1 MYGNTTHYYSIVS
14 QFVLSCFLPQ
24 HGKNIHDRQNLS
36 VKMKKSLQ
44 LFIGL
49 MLTLQLPAQDFTG
62 QWKGEFV
69 DNSTSFVGWGGD
81 RCEYVLELECVGQ
94 RISGYSYT
102 YFSDAGKR
110 YYTICRLAGK
120 LNKATKY
127 IEVTEVERTKTNV
140 PNNIRNCFQIHK
152 LSYSKEGEDQILEG
166 TWVPAPNQEG
176 DCGFGTTILTRRLLQ
191 KNTAFNN
198 PPVKKL
204 NKPVSKPPV
213 NPAPPIVKDKLPS
226 TPVAKEKISTP
237 PVVKNNPK
245 IIEAP
250 VITKTNP
257 VTEEKP
263 KTNNPPIIKNDV
275 PEKRNSD
282 FEKRNA
288 NLIKTI
294 EIDNDSFRVDLYD
307 NGEIDGD
314 SISLFYN
321 GRLLLFH
328 KRLSDKALT
337 LTLKVEEKKNVNE
350 LVMYA
355 ENLGEI
361 PPNTALMVVTDGD
374 SRYEV
379 RISSDLQ
386 RSGVIRFIHKVK
398 PGQ

>member
-1 MYGNTTHYYSIVS
+1 
-14 QFVLSCFLPQ
+14 
-24 HGKNIHDRQNLS
+24 
-36 VKMKKSLQ
+36 MKKGLQ

-49 MLTLQLPAQDFTG
+49 MLTLQLPAQNFTG
-62 QWKGEFV
+62 QWKGEFI

-81 RCEYVLELECVGQ
+81 HCEYVLELECTGQ
-94 RISGYSYT
+94 KVTGYSYT
-102 YFSDAGKR
+102 YFSDGGKR

-152 LSYSKEGEDQILEG
+152 LTYSQDGNEQTLEG

-176 DCGFGTTILTRRLLQ
+176 DCGYGTTSLTRRVLQ
-191 KNTAFNN
+191 KNTAFVNTPAEKKPVIKTPVKPTAPIVKDKTPTQPVVKDKISTPPIVKNN
-198 PPVKKL
+198 PK
-204 NKPVSKPPV
+204 VST
-213 NPAPPIVKDKLPS
+213 APPIVK
-226 TPVAKEKISTP
+226 
-237 PVVKNNPK
+237 
-245 IIEAP
+245 
-250 VITKTNP
+250 TNP
-257 VTEEKP
+257 VVEEKTKPVVEDKP
-263 KTNNPPIIKNDV
+263 KTIDPPVKKNEA
-275 PEKRNSD
+275 PEKKNSGFEKRNSD
-282 FEKRNA
+282 
-288 NLIKTI
+288 LLKTI

-321 GRLLLFH
+321 GRLLLSH
-328 KRLSDKALT
+328 KRLSDKAIT
-337 LTLKVEEKKNVNE
+337 LTLKVEDKKDINE

-398 PGQ
+398 TGQ